1 MLCWESLFEENR
13 LISSCK
19 SCQTMGASKAKVFF
33 FFFFF
38 FWGGGGGGG
47 GEGIYVQKDRIEEA
61 PRIFYLDGFILYYI
75 FHNE

>member
-1 MLCWESLFEENR
+1 MPNHGS
-13 LISSCK
+13 IK
-19 SCQTMGASKAKVFF
+19 SQSVFF

-38 FWGGGGGGG
+38 FGGGGGG